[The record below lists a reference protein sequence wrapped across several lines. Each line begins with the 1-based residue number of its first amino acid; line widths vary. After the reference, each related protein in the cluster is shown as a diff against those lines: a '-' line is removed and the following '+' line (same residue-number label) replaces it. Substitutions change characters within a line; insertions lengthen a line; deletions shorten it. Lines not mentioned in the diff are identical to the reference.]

1 MFYFFNCNYMDKK
14 LVTLDFS
21 MGEVCND
28 VLARCFTVSQ
38 TLVDEAQADI
48 RANIASPDADET
60 RSIINRAVTEAI
72 GNLKVAAQRY
82 LTTGRVED
90 NNNLER
96 LVKGVKRFSYTDN
109 GNGTWT
115 EVVTTIID
123 SEETETTSTV
133 NKKGQEREE
142 SIYETVTLNLEIPNW
157 NIAVTDALKSH
168 MHRYMVDYVMSQFLA
183 DQYSDAAQKYAANVT
198 ADYKNVQSDLLS
210 RDNYTMRRPS
220 FT

>member
-1 MFYFFNCNYMDKK
+1 MDKK

-28 VLARCFTVSQ
+28 VLARCFAVSQ
-38 TLVDEAQADI
+38 TLVDEAHADI

-72 GNLKVAAQRY
+72 ANLKVAAQRY
-82 LTTGRVED
+82 LTTGRLED

-115 EVVTTIID
+115 EVVTTIVD
-123 SEETETTSTV
+123 GEETETTSTV